1 MSKCVI
7 DGKEIEFEAGE
18 SVIEAAKR
26 YDIEIPY
33 YCWHSKLS
41 VAANCRMCLVEV
53 ENAPKLL
60 PACQT
65 SCQDGMVVNTGNE
78 RVKDAQR
85 AVHEF
90 LLINHPIDCPICDQ
104 AGECKLQDYYMD
116 FHKTPSRMIDRKV
129 NKPRLEE
136 LGPHVMY
143 NAERC
148 IMCTRCVRFMEE
160 VPQERQLGVFNRGD
174 HAVIGTVPGQTLD
187 NDYSLNTVDIC
198 PVGALTSRVF
208 RFKQRAWNLDRS
220 ESLCGGCARG
230 CNTYVDHRGN
240 QVYRIL
246 PRSNDAVNE
255 CWMCDEGR
263 LTYQRANENRM
274 NFPMLKGEGSSINV
288 SSEAAVNR
296 AVELLAPAK
305 GEGVLGAALSLHT
318 TIEEAYAFGVLLKDT
333 FGVEKIALL
342 EFDAWTGDELLK
354 VSDRNPNR
362 QGIMLALSALGLEVE
377 SVSSLCSRIDGGEVK
392 ALLAMGH
399 EGEESQDLVRAVEK
413 VEVFV
418 HLGYAESIFSEHADV
433 VLPIQSW
440 LQTNGTWMNQF
451 NRLQRLR
458 PALNSENGTRSGLNW
473 FTQLASGLDTNFA
486 WADLQ
491 ELRKEIEEKA
501 ATLKGIS
508 LEDIDQQGQEL
519 SS

>member
-1 MSKCVI
+1 
-7 DGKEIEFEAGE
+7 
-18 SVIEAAKR
+18 
-26 YDIEIPY
+26 
-33 YCWHSKLS
+33 
-41 VAANCRMCLVEV
+41 
-53 ENAPKLL
+53 
-60 PACQT
+60 
-65 SCQDGMVVNTGNE
+65 
-78 RVKDAQR
+78 
-85 AVHEF
+85 
-90 LLINHPIDCPICDQ
+90 
-104 AGECKLQDYYMD
+104 
-116 FHKTPSRMIDRKV
+116 
-129 NKPRLEE
+129 
-136 LGPHVMY
+136 
-143 NAERC
+143 
-148 IMCTRCVRFMEE
+148 MEE

-296 AVELLAPAK
+296 AVELLGPAK

-342 EFDAWTGDELLK
+342 EFDAWAGDELLK

-362 QGIMLALSALGLEVE
+362 QGIMLAFSALGLEVE